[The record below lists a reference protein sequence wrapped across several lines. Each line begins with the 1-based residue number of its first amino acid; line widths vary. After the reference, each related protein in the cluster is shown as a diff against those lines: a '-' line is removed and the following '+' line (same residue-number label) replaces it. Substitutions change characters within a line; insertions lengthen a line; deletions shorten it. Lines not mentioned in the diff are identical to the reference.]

1 MYRIKIHLT
10 TFGGQLASTT
20 EEYTTDTLV
29 REVSREVIMRNNT
42 EVVEEVVLESESPFL
57 VTVTESGWRA
67 SNDGDDV
74 FESRP
79 RYTVTAEKIA

>member
-10 TFGGQLASTT
+10 NFGGQLAATT
-20 EEYTTDTLV
+20 EDYTTDIPVT
-29 REVSREVIMRNNT
+29 EVSREVIMRNNT
-42 EVVEEVVLESESPFL
+42 EVVEEVILENENPFS
-57 VTVTESGWRA
+57 VTVTESGWRS